1 MKVRGKTTANISI
14 PNVLG
19 DVDITVTTTK
29 VIPFANAATAEYMA
43 ETYGNGYV
51 KGETT
56 EHEINAVRDN
66 INLSACVISRQEA
79 SRIFWALRS
88 VEGKTITFNND
99 TYSALTA
106 EEKAVAENKGWT
118 VQQDT

>member
-14 PNVLG
+14 PRVLG

-29 VIPFANAATAEYMA
+29 VIPFANSATTEYMA

-56 EHEINAVRDN
+56 EHEINAVREN
-66 INLSACVISRQEA
+66 IDLSACVISKQEA

-88 VEGKTITFNND
+88 VTETRAITFNAT
-99 TYSALTA
+99 TYAALTA
-106 EEKAVAENKGWT
+106 DEIAVATNKGWSVT
-118 VQQDT
+118 SA